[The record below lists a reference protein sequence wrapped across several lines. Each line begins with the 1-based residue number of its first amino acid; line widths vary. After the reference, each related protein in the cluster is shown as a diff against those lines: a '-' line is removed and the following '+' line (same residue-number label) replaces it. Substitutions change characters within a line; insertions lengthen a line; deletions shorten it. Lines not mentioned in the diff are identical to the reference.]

1 MGRARR
7 ARRRD
12 GVGAPLH
19 ARPAPRRAR
28 GDDPRRERPRLRRE
42 ARADRRRPPR
52 ALGRAHDPHR
62 ARVDHEGAEVTES
75 QTVVFLVNPASANGS
90 TGKRWPELKRRAE
103 ELGLEGRSIFSTA
116 PGQLGGLAA
125 EAVRDGATLLVV
137 VGGDGTV
144 HEVVDGLMKAGVGT
158 QVELAVLPRG
168 TGKDFV
174 RSMRIPGGFDAA
186 IEVAKTGR
194 SRTIDVGRARYVDG
208 TGAPGEA
215 YFANFAGAGISG
227 AIAARANRTTK
238 ALGGKLSFLYATVLT
253 FIRWKPARMSL
264 TIDGEVRD
272 VLLLEALAMNGDYTA
287 GGMWMAPQ
295 AAPDDGGFDIVLIG
309 DFSKLEFIRT
319 FPKIYKGRHVSHR
332 KIEVIRAKELRVEAQ
347 QPLPIVLD
355 GEAPGT
361 TAVRF
366 ELVPAA
372 LRVRVPS

>member
-1 MGRARR
+1 MSANG
-7 ARRRD
+7 
-12 GVGAPLH
+12 
-19 ARPAPRRAR
+19 
-28 GDDPRRERPRLRRE
+28 
-42 ARADRRRPPR
+42 
-52 ALGRAHDPHR
+52 
-62 ARVDHEGAEVTES
+62 T
-75 QTVVFLVNPASANGS
+75 VFLVNPASANGS
-90 TGKRWPELKRRAE
+90 TGKRWPELERRAN
-103 ELGLEGRSIFSTA
+103 ELGLDGRTVFSTA
-116 PGQLGGLAA
+116 AGQLGGLAA
-125 EAVRDGATLLVV
+125 AAVREGATLLVV

-144 HEVVDGLMKAGVGT
+144 HEVVDGLMKAGLGT

-174 RSMRIPGGFDAA
+174 RSMRIPGSFDKA

-194 SRTIDVGRARYVDG
+194 ARTIDVGRASYVDG
-208 TGAPGEA
+208 GGSPGEA

-238 ALGGKLSFLYATVLT
+238 VFGGKLSFIYATVLT
-253 FIRWKPARMSL
+253 FLRWKPARMSL

-287 GGMWMAPQ
+287 GGMWMAPE
-295 AAPDDGGFDIVLIG
+295 AAPDDGGFDVVLIG
-309 DFSKLEFIRT
+309 DFSKLEFIGT

-332 KIEVIRAKELRVEAQ
+332 KIEVIRAKELRVEAPR
-347 QPLPIVLD
+347 PLPIVLD

-372 LRVRVPS
+372 LRVRVP